1 MSEREKGFED
11 CARIGVQMG
20 QRFKEIMGEIKTTPE
35 LDFARAHLTGNEIVS
50 ATLLAMWAEMGVENP
65 SKGIRQ
71 ALEIAE
77 NVYEADN
84 ES

>member
-1 MSEREKGFED
+1 MTEREKAFKD
-11 CARIGVQMG
+11 CARIGAELGVE
-20 QRFKEIMGEIKTTPE
+20 FKKLFDSINTRGDLE
-35 LDFARAHLTGNEIVS
+35 FARAHLTGNEITATVLTSLWAS
-50 ATLLAMWAEMGVENP
+50 AGTINP
-65 SKGIRQ
+65 AKGIRQ

>member
-1 MSEREKGFED
+1 MSEREKAFND
-11 CARIGVQMG
+11 CARIGKELG
-20 QRFKEIMGEIKTTPE
+20 EEFKKLFDSINTRED
-35 LDFARAHLTGNEIVS
+35 LDFARAHLTGNEIT
-50 ATLLAMWAEMGVENP
+50 ATVLTALWAGAGTVNP